1 MGSSAVFLLLAG
13 LVTSFY
19 PDKVLETHNV
29 VPNNTMM
36 LLIQMMGALYVGF
49 AVLNWTARGILI
61 GGIYAR
67 PVAMANFMHFGIV
80 TILLAKAAVKFG
92 VYQLA
97 TSSLVFGVFAVGFGI
112 VLFRPPVP
120 RRPDTNAD

>member
-1 MGSSAVFLLLAG
+1 MIRLAV
-13 LVTSFY
+13 
-19 PDKVLETHNV
+19 PKVSGAMEH
-29 VPNNTMM
+29 MYM

-92 VYQLA
+92 VFQLA
-97 TSSLVFGVFAVGFGI
+97 TSSAVFGAFAIGFAI

-120 RRPDTNAD
+120 RRPDNTGD